1 MRVRDIERERERERE
16 REERREK
23 REERE
28 RERENERDNERTA
41 SHLTEFNFA
50 EKNNIMEGL
59 HLTSGH

>member
-1 MRVRDIERERERERE
+1 MRVRDIERKRE
-16 REERREK
+16 REK
-23 REERE
+23 REEKRE
-28 RERENERDNERTA
+28 RGENERDNERTA